1 MEKTWKSTVAGVLC
15 IVAGGIGILR
25 SIPMIGGAEF
35 GGQRMHMWGWL
46 FDIQSIF
53 GDISGVTLGIILAI
67 CGIVA
72 LIGGIYALNRKM
84 WGLALA
90 GAILAI
96 FVSNFLGILSV
107 IFVALAR
114 GEFDQAAKAN

>member
-15 IVAGGIGILR
+15 IVAGAMGILR

-35 GGQRMHMWGWL
+35 AGRRMHMWGWL
-46 FDIQSIF
+46 FDLQSIF
-53 GDISGVTLGIILAI
+53 GDISGVTLAIILAI

-72 LIGGIYALNRKM
+72 LIGGIYALTRKM

-114 GEFDQAAKAN
+114 GEFDQAAKAK